1 MSAAS
6 RFAFTMAW
14 RESRAAL
21 GRLWLLTA
29 SVSLG
34 VAALVAINSFTDD
47 LRLTVRDQA
56 RNLLGAD
63 LSLGS
68 SARFS
73 DRAEAELGR
82 LAGTAEVS
90 RVVRFAAMAYA
101 PTGTGARLVQVTAID
116 GGYPFYGTVETAP
129 PLAWARLGHDRTVLV
144 DESLLLAL
152 SARVGDTLALGDA
165 RFRIDGV
172 VVSAPGD
179 VAVRSAFGPRVFV
192 SSRHLDDTHLLG
204 LGARAR
210 YEAYVKLPPGADA
223 QRLSERHRPALAA
236 ERVTLRTVSDQG
248 RDLDRNLGRLGRYL
262 GLVALIALLLGGLG
276 VASAAHVLVKR
287 KLETA
292 AVLRCLGAAGS
303 TVLAV
308 YALQAAVL
316 GAVGSLAGAA
326 AGLGLQAVLPGL
338 LGDFLPVATRA
349 QPSWSAAAAGLGVGV
364 WTAAAFA
371 LLPLSAM
378 RRVSPLVVLRR
389 DYEDGAGRGR
399 DLLRWAVAGA
409 LALTVTA
416 LAMLQARNPAVG
428 AVFAVAV
435 GIVLGGLTIA
445 ARALMRA
452 LRAFFPRRWPY
463 AWRQGVANLFRPAN
477 QTTAVVLALGF
488 GAFLLNVVLLV
499 QHNLLRDLRPGG
511 GADKPNLVVFDVQ
524 PDQRAPVEQRLRAAG
539 ATPGEAAPIVPMRI
553 QSVKGREVAA
563 HLAEDASR
571 PPQPGE
577 GNAWALRRE
586 YRSTYRDTI
595 GAGETVVAGTP
606 WTAGSWK
613 GRPGADDAVPVSIE
627 QDLADELEVT
637 LDDEIVWDVQGVP
650 LRTRVAVLRE
660 VDWARF
666 EPNFFVVFPEGPLDA
681 APQTRVMLA
690 RVDETPTRVRLQRE
704 LAESF
709 PNVAAIDVTQV
720 QQAVEGIVDRV
731 SRAIRFIS
739 LFSLATGALVLLGAL
754 ATSRYQRV
762 REAVLLKTL
771 GATRRQVLQIA
782 CVEYLGLGLLGAS
795 TALALSVAAAWA
807 LVRFVFEARFSAP
820 PVPLTMLSLA
830 VVALTVGVG
839 LLSSLDLFRRTP
851 LAVLRSE

>member
-1 MSAAS
+1 MSASA
-6 RFAFTMAW
+6 RFALTMAW
-14 RESRAAL
+14 RESRASL

-68 SARFS
+68 AAKFS
-73 DRAEAELGR
+73 DRAEAELTK
-82 LAGTAEVS
+82 LADGAEVS
-90 RVVRFAAMAYA
+90 RVVRFAAMAYVLDGA
-101 PTGTGARLVQVTAID
+101 GARLVQVTASD
-116 GGYPFYGTVETAP
+116 GGYPFYGTIETSP
-129 PLAWARLGHDRTVLV
+129 PEAWARRGHGRTVLV
-144 DESLLLAL
+144 DEALLIAL

-179 VAVRSAFGPRVFV
+179 VAVRSAFGPRVFMSV
-192 SSRHLDDTHLLG
+192 RDLDETHLLG

-210 YEAYVKLPPGADA
+210 HEAYVKLPPRADA
-223 QRLSERHRPALAA
+223 QRLSDRHKAALAA
-236 ERVTLRTVSDQG
+236 QRVNLRTVSDQG

-292 AVLRCLGAAGS
+292 AVLRCLGASGR
-303 TVLAV
+303 TVLV
-308 YALQAAVL
+308 IYALQAAVL
-316 GAVGSLAGAA
+316 GAVGSVAGAA
-326 AGLGLQAVLPGL
+326 AGLVLQALLPGL
-338 LGDFLPVATRA
+338 LGDFLPVATRSQA
-349 QPSWSAAAAGLGVGV
+349 SWSAAAAGFGVGV

-389 DYEDGAGRGR
+389 DYEGAARQR
-399 DLLRWAVAGA
+399 DLLRWVVGGM
-409 LALTVTA
+409 LGLTV
-416 LAMLQARNPAVG
+416 LAIAILQARNPVVG
-428 AVFAVAV
+428 AVFAAAV
-435 GIVLGGLTIA
+435 GVVLGGLTLA
-445 ARALMRA
+445 ARALMRG
-452 LRAFFPRRWPY
+452 LHRFFPRRWPY

-511 GADKPNLVVFDVQ
+511 GAGKPNVVVFDVQ
-524 PDQRAPVEQRLRAAG
+524 PDQRGPVAQLLRAAG
-539 ATPGEAAPIVPMRI
+539 AIPGDTAPIVPMRI
-553 QSVKGREVAA
+553 QSLKGRPVAA
-563 HLAEDASR
+563 RLAEDAGRESE
-571 PPQPGE
+571 PGE

-586 YRSTYRDTI
+586 YRSTYRDAL
-595 GAGETVVAGTP
+595 GDGETVIAGERWP
-606 WTAGSWK
+606 AGAWK
-613 GRPGADDAVPVSIE
+613 ARPPSDQAVPISVE
-627 QDLADELEVT
+627 KDLADELEVD
-637 LDDEIVWDVQGVP
+637 LGDEIVWDVQGLA

-681 APQTRVMLA
+681 APQTYVTLA
-690 RVDETPTRVRLQRE
+690 RLSDAPARVHLQRGI
-704 LAESF
+704 AEAF
-709 PNVAAIDVTQV
+709 PNVAVVDVTQV
-720 QQAVEGIVDRV
+720 QEAVEGIVDRV

-771 GATRRQVLQIA
+771 GATRRQLLQIA

-795 TALALSVAAAWA
+795 TAVTLAVAAAWA
-807 LVRFVFEARFSAP
+807 LVRFVFEARFTTPVAP
-820 PVPLTMLSLA
+820 LLLLSLS
-830 VVALTVGVG
+830 VVGLTVGVG

-851 LAVLRSE
+851 LEVLRAE

>member
-1 MSAAS
+1 MSAAA
-6 RFAFTMAW
+6 RFAVSMAW

-63 LSLGS
+63 LGLS
-68 SARFS
+68 SAARFPE
-73 DRAEAELGR
+73 RAEAELAKLSRDGQV
-82 LAGTAEVS
+82 A
-90 RVVRFAAMAYA
+90 RVVRFTAMAYT
-101 PTGTGARLVQVTAID
+101 PSGTGARLVQVTASE
-116 GGYPFYGTVETAP
+116 GGYPFYGTVETSP
-129 PLAWARLGHDRTVLV
+129 PEAWTRRDEDRTVLV
-144 DESLLLAL
+144 DEALLLAL

-165 RFRIDGV
+165 RFRIDGI

-192 SSRHLDDTHLLG
+192 SSRYLDETHLLG

-223 QRLSERHRPALAA
+223 QRLSQRHKSTLAA
-236 ERVTLRTVSDQG
+236 ERVNLRTVSDQG
-248 RDLDRNLGRLGRYL
+248 RDLDRSLGRLGRYL

-292 AVLRCLGAAGS
+292 AVLRCLGASGG

-316 GAVGSLAGAA
+316 GAVGSLAGAV
-326 AGLGLQAVLPGL
+326 AGLLLQALLPGL
-338 LGDFLPVATRA
+338 LGDFLPVAARS
-349 QPSWSAAAAGLGVGV
+349 QPSWTAAAAGLGVGI

-389 DYEDGAGRGR
+389 DYEPAAGRR
-399 DLLRWAVAGA
+399 DVVRWAVAIA
-409 LALTVTA
+409 LGLTVTA
-416 LAMLQARNPAVG
+416 LAMLQARNPVVG
-428 AVFAVAV
+428 AVFAAV
-435 GIVLGGLTIA
+435 VGVVLGGLTVA

-452 LRAFFPRRWPY
+452 LRRFFPRGWPY

-511 GADKPNLVVFDVQ
+511 GAGKPNLVVFDVQ
-524 PDQRAPVEQRLRAAG
+524 PDQRGPVAQRLQAAG
-539 ATPGEAAPIVPMRI
+539 ASPGEAAPIVPMRI
-553 QSVKGREVAA
+553 QSLKGRPVAA
-563 HLAEDASR
+563 RLAEDAGR
-571 PPQPGE
+571 PVEPGE

-586 YRSTYRDTI
+586 YRSTYRDTTSSGETI
-595 GAGETVVAGTP
+595 VAGER

-613 GRPGADDAVPVSIE
+613 GRPASGEPVPVSVE
-627 QDLADELEVT
+627 QDLAKELDVAVG
-637 LDDEIVWDVQGVP
+637 DEIVWDVQGLP
-650 LRTRVAVLRE
+650 LRTRVAALRE

-681 APQTRVMLA
+681 APQTYVTLA
-690 RVDETPTRVRLQRE
+690 RVDDAASRVRIQRE
-704 LAESF
+704 LAEAF
-709 PNVAAIDVTQV
+709 PNVSAIDVTQV
-720 QQAVEGIVDRV
+720 QQAVEGIVDKV

-782 CVEYLGLGLLGAS
+782 CIEYFGLGLLGAV
-795 TALALSVAAAWA
+795 TALALSVAASWA
-807 LVRFVFEARFSAP
+807 LVRFVFEARFTAPLAPLSA
-820 PVPLTMLSLA
+820 LSLA
-830 VVALTVGVG
+830 VVGLTVAVG
-839 LLSSLDLFRRTP
+839 LSSSLDLFRRTP
-851 LAVLRSE
+851 LAVLRAE

>member
-1 MSAAS
+1 MSAAA
-6 RFAFTMAW
+6 RFAVTMAW

-47 LRLTVRDQA
+47 LRLTVREQA

-73 DRAEAELGR
+73 ERAEAELGR

-90 RVVRFAAMAYA
+90 RVVRFAAMAYT
-101 PTGTGARLVQVTAID
+101 PSGSGARLVQVTAIE
-116 GGYPFYGTVETAP
+116 GGYPFYGQVETAP
-129 PLAWARLGHDRTVLV
+129 AEAWSRLGRDRTVLV
-144 DESLLLAL
+144 DETLLLAL
-152 SARVGDTLALGDA
+152 STRVGDTLALGDA

-179 VAVRSAFGPRVFV
+179 VAVRSAFGPRVFT
-192 SSRHLDDTHLLG
+192 STRYLDETRLLG
-204 LGARAR
+204 QGARAR
-210 YEAYVKLPPGADA
+210 YEAYVKLPADA
-223 QRLSERHRPALAA
+223 DPQRLSERHRPALAA
-236 ERVTLRTVSDQG
+236 ERVNLRTVSDQG

-292 AVLRCLGAAGS
+292 AVLRCLGASGR

-326 AGLGLQAVLPGL
+326 AGLGLQALLPAL
-338 LGDFLPVATRA
+338 LGDFLPVATRSN
-349 QPSWSAAAAGLGVGV
+349 PSWSAAAAGLGVGI

-371 LLPLSAM
+371 LLPLSAV

-389 DYEDGAGRGR
+389 DYEGDASRRR
-399 DLLRWAVAGA
+399 DWLRWGVAAA
-409 LALTVTA
+409 LGLTVTA
-416 LAMLQARNPAVG
+416 LAMLQARNPVVG
-428 AVFAVAV
+428 ATFAAAV

-452 LRAFFPRRWPY
+452 LRAFFPRHWPY

-511 GADKPNLVVFDVQ
+511 AADKPNLVVFDVQ
-524 PDQRAPVEQRLRAAG
+524 PDQREGVARRLREAG
-539 ATPGEAAPIVPMRI
+539 ASPGDAAPIVPMRI
-553 QSVKGREVAA
+553 LSLKGRAVAA
-563 HLAEDASR
+563 RLEEEAGRPAE
-571 PPQPGE
+571 PGE

-586 YRSTYRDTI
+586 YRSTYRDTV
-595 GAGETVVAGTP
+595 GDGETIVAGTH
-606 WTAGSWK
+606 WAAGSWK
-613 GRPGADDAVPVSIE
+613 GRVPAGEPAPISVE
-627 QDLADELEVT
+627 QDLADELEVS
-637 LDDEIVWDVQGVP
+637 LGDEIVWDVQGVP

-666 EPNFFVVFPEGPLDA
+666 EPNFFVVFPEGPLDG
-681 APQTRVMLA
+681 APQTYVTMSRVA
-690 RVDETPTRVRLQRE
+690 DAPSRVRLQRE
-704 LAESF
+704 LAEAF

-720 QQAVEGIVDRV
+720 QQAVEGIVERV
-731 SRAIRFIS
+731 ARAIRFIS

-771 GATRRQVLQIA
+771 GATRRQVLQVA

-795 TALALSVAAAWA
+795 TALGLAIAAAWG
-807 LVRFVFEARFSAP
+807 LVRFVFEARFAAP
-820 PVPLTMLSLA
+820 LGPLALMSLA
-830 VVALTVGVG
+830 VVALTVAVG

-851 LAVLRSE
+851 LAVLRAE